1 MSGRGLGGEAL
12 GRKPNTDPA
21 PVVTAVDVVWRFTA
35 VMGPS
40 GSGTATLMHSKE
52 A

>member
-1 MSGRGLGGEAL
+1 MTTTVLQDESPG
-12 GRKPNTDPA
+12 TDPA
-21 PVVTAVDVVWRFTA
+21 PVVTAVDVVWRLTA

-40 GSGTATLMHSKE
+40 GSGKSTLMHSKE